1 MTLTSSPSKAQ
12 DTKSDIRKI
21 ELRALRLRKR
31 QLKSMDNDDPSELS
45 GKRGRSSWIV
55 LVGLVLF
62 ALYSVGPAWWLVVS
76 ATKSKEDL
84 YTTDAMWF
92 ADFKLFDNL
101 ASLFTYQDG
110 IFSTWLWNSLL
121 YAFASSIGH
130 TVVAMAAGYGLAMY
144 AFRGKGTTMGLI
156 IGSFLIPGALLT
168 IPSYLLFVQ
177 IGLYDTMW
185 AMIIPAFFSPFAVY
199 LAKIYAEGAVPSELL
214 EAARID
220 GAGEYRIFFQISSRL
235 MTTAGATIFLLHF
248 VGSWNG
254 FFGPLVYLRGA
265 DKWPV
270 MLGLYSWLQR
280 GTDSTVDLTGLVITG
295 SLVATIP
302 MVILMI
308 AMQRY
313 WRSGVAMGSLK

>member
-1 MTLTSSPSKAQ
+1 MTLTSSPAKVLDPKN
-12 DTKSDIRKI
+12 DTRKV
-21 ELRALRLRKR
+21 ELKALRLRKR
-31 QLKSMDNDDPSELS
+31 QLKTMDNDDPSEIS

-55 LVGLVLF
+55 LIGLVLF
-62 ALYSVGPAWWLVVS
+62 TLYSVGPAWWLIVS

-101 ASLFTYQDG
+101 ASLFTYQDA
-110 IFSTWLWNSLL
+110 IFGTWLWNSLL
-121 YAFASSIGH
+121 YAFASSLGH
-130 TVVAMAAGYGLAMY
+130 TVISMAAGYGLAMY
-144 AFRGKGTTMGLI
+144 AFRGKGTTMGFI

-177 IGLYDTMW
+177 IGMYDTIW

-254 FFGPLVYLRGA
+254 FFGPLVYLRGV

-280 GTDSTVDLTGLVITG
+280 GTDSTVDLTGMVITG